1 MSFTDLERR
10 VESALDSAGDGSYSP
25 DDIIDMIK
33 EAINSELDQLT
44 DNIFIPFDNMNKYQI
59 KYEPV
64 NFGKK
69 VKNAIEDYVDEIK
82 LSEYKWWNF

>member
-1 MSFTDLERR
+1 MSFEDLEKR
-10 VESALDSAGDGSYSP
+10 VSSALDSAGDGSYSP

-33 EAINSELDQLT
+33 EAIDGELDQLT
-44 DNIFIPFDNMNKYQI
+44 DDIFIPLDNMNKYQI

-82 LSEYKWWNF
+82 LSDFK

>member
-10 VESALDSAGDGSYSP
+10 VEQALDSAGDSSYSP
-25 DDIIDMIK
+25 DDIIAMIK
-33 EAINSELDQLT
+33 DAIDSELDQLT
-44 DNIFIPFDNMNKYQI
+44 DNIFIPLDNMNKFQI

-82 LSEYKWWNF
+82 LSEYK

>member
-1 MSFTDLERR
+1 MAFDDLERR

-33 EAINSELDQLT
+33 EAIDSELDQLT
-44 DNIFIPFDNMNKYQI
+44 DNIFIPFDNMDKFQI
-59 KYEPV
+59 KHEPV

-82 LSEYKWWNF
+82 LSDFK

>member
-1 MSFTDLERR
+1 MSFTDLETR
-10 VESALDSAGDGSYSP
+10 VSSALDSAGDGSYSP

-33 EAINSELDQLT
+33 EAIDSELDQLT

-59 KYEPV
+59 KYEPKD
-64 NFGKK
+64 FRKK

-82 LSEYKWWNF
+82 LSEYK